1 MFFFFFFFFNSS
13 LNRFFLSRFYNYIVA
28 VLGVF

>member
-1 MFFFFFFFFNSS
+1 MFYFFIFYSS